1 MEFTKSLK
9 WSNFMVMVERVSSKL
24 LLKLV
29 IVAVSVVPMWG
40 QSVFRDGMVWNTEV
54 GQLFRH
60 GGEFVYILDGDTLV
74 GKDKGLKLFCIKNGD
89 TENRHLVAIIRSDRD
104 KVFFLSG
111 HDPNKWTL
119 MYDFS
124 LTPGKGC
131 WVGTISSFGA
141 SDVSP
146 KLSYVRC
153 KEIVK
158 DGESG
163 EYEVMM
169 MEEPYEGR
177 DCVGV
182 WIKGVGG
189 IQGILSNNGFCLDGR
204 NSMLKE
210 VSCGDRI
217 LYMDR

>member
-1 MEFTKSLK
+1 
-9 WSNFMVMVERVSSKL
+9 MVVS
-24 LLKLV
+24 LKLV
-29 IVAVSVVPMWG
+29 IVTVSSVSMWG

-54 GQLFRH
+54 GRLFRH

-89 TENRHLVAIIRSDRD
+89 TKDRHLVAIIRSDRD

-111 HDPNKWTL
+111 HDQKKWTL

-124 LTPGKGC
+124 LKPGEGC
-131 WVGTISSFGA
+131 WVGTVSSLGA
-141 SDVSP
+141 FDVSP

-158 DGESG
+158 GEEYG
-163 EYEVMM
+163 EYSVMV
-169 MEEPYEGR
+169 MEEPYEGD
-177 DCVGV
+177 DCIGL
-182 WIKGVGG
+182 WIKDVGG

-204 NSMLKE
+204 NSMLKK

-217 LYMDR
+217 LFMNK